1 MKFNTVLN
9 LRTEGASQ
17 RGVVILQFVPL
28 ESIGSQQLTLS
39 TTPEIAS
46 ALEVGEQYEWAAIKV
61 DAGSTGGGSSAAAM
75 SFRATLNERTES
87 ATALGV
93 ARLQFLP
100 TQNIGATQLSM
111 TVPLAISTPLEVGA
125 EYRFE
130 AVKVEP
136 QVLPEGEGAQA

>member
-1 MKFNTVLN
+1 LN

-28 ESIGSQQLTLS
+28 EAIGSQQLTLS

-46 ALEVGEQYEWAAIKV
+46 ALEVGEQYEWTAIKV
-61 DAGSTGGGSSAAAM
+61 DAESVGVASSAAAM
-75 SFRATLNERTES
+75 DFRASLNERTES
-87 ATALGV
+87 ATAPGV

-100 TQNIGATQLSM
+100 TQNIGAPQLSM
-111 TVPLAISTPLEVGA
+111 TVPLAISAPLEVGA

-130 AVKVEP
+130 AVKVSPET
-136 QVLPEGEGAQA
+136 LPEGEGAEG

>member
-46 ALEVGEQYEWAAIKV
+46 ALEVGEQYEWAAIKLG
-61 DAGSTGGGSSAAAM
+61 AGSAGVVSSAAAM

-111 TVPLAISTPLEVGA
+111 TVPLAVSSPLEVGA
-125 EYRFE
+125 TYRFE
-130 AVKVEP
+130 ALKMADDP
-136 QVLPEGEGAQA
+136 QAQAQVA